1 MEKPVFDYIVCGG
14 GASGLLLLYALSE
27 DPFFSKKDILLI
39 EKESK
44 NTNDRTWSFWGKK
57 EGAFEELLEKKWDVA
72 TFLSSSVSLDFK
84 LAPYQYKMLRSKGF
98 YKACREKIESQ
109 KNIQYLSAEI
119 TALKTEGNASKVI
132 TTEGTFSSKNV
143 FNSVFDPTA
152 LYNQKKYPVLKQH
165 FIGWF
170 IKTKSEQF
178 DPNKILF
185 MDFNI
190 EQKKETRFLYVL
202 PLDSK
207 NALVEYTLFSANLLE
222 KKEYEEGIISYLKN
236 QRITEYE
243 IEEKEQGNIPMSSFP
258 FDQFN
263 TPSLLNIGTAG
274 GWTKASTGFTFM
286 NTSRNVSKVVS
297 FLKTGKPLN
306 HFNIKN
312 RFWFYDLLFL
322 DVLSK
327 YNSQGSKLFERM
339 FNKNSPLTIFRFLDE
354 KTSFIEELKIASS
367 FSLRQISWFLRALVK
382 RLF

>member
-1 MEKPVFDYIVCGG
+1 MEKSVFDYIICGG

-27 DPFFSKKDILLI
+27 DPFFSKKKILLI
-39 EKESK
+39 EKELK
-44 NTNDRTWSFWGKK
+44 NTNDRTWSFWETK
-57 EGAFEELLEKKWDVA
+57 EGAFEEMLEKKWDAA
-72 TFLSSSVSLDFK
+72 TFLSPSVSLDFK

-98 YKACREKIESQ
+98 YKACHKKTENQ

-119 TALKTEGNASKVI
+119 TSLKTEGITSKII
-132 TTEGTFSSKNV
+132 TSKGSFSSKNV
-143 FNSVFDPTA
+143 FNSIFDIRN
-152 LYNQKKYPVLKQH
+152 LNNQKKYPVLKQH

-170 IKTKSEQF
+170 IKTKSDQF
-178 DPNKILF
+178 DSNKILF

-207 NALVEYTLFSANLLE
+207 NALVEYTLFSPDLLE
-222 KKEYEEGIISYLKN
+222 KKEYEQGIKSYLKDMG
-236 QRITEYE
+236 IKEYE
-243 IEEKEQGNIPMSSFP
+243 IKEKEQGNIPMSSFP
-258 FDQFN
+258 FDQLN
-263 TPSLLNIGTAG
+263 TSSQLNIGTAG

-286 NTSRNVSKVVS
+286 NTTRNVSKVVS

-322 DVLSK
+322 DVLFK
-327 YNSQGSKLFERM
+327 YNSKGSKLFERM
-339 FNKNSPLTIFRFLDE
+339 FEKNTPLTIFRFLDE
-354 KTSFIEELKIASS
+354 KTSFVEELRIASS
-367 FSLRQISWFLRALVK
+367 FSLRQISWFLMALIR

>member
-1 MEKPVFDYIVCGG
+1 MEKPIFDYIICGG
-14 GASGLLLLYALSE
+14 GAAGLLLLNALSK
-27 DPFFSKKDILLI
+27 DPFFLKKDILLI

-44 NTNDRTWSFWGKK
+44 NTNDRTWSFWEKK
-57 EGAFEELLEKKWDVA
+57 EGPFERLLEKKWDAA
-72 TFLSSSVSLDFK
+72 TFLSSSVSLNFE

-98 YKACREKIESQ
+98 YEACHKNIESQ
-109 KNIQYLSAEI
+109 KNIQYLSAEVKS
-119 TALKTEGNASKVI
+119 LKTEGFTSKVL
-132 TTEGTFSSKNV
+132 TSKGSFSSKNV
-143 FNSVFDPTA
+143 FNSIFDPGA
-152 LYNQKKYPVLKQH
+152 LYSQKKYPALKQH

-170 IKTKSEQF
+170 IKTKSEEF
-178 DPNKILF
+178 NPNKILF

-207 NALVEYTLFSANLLE
+207 NALVEYTLFSADLLE
-222 KKEYEEGIISYLKN
+222 KKEYEQGIKSYLKN
-236 QRITEYE
+236 KGITEYE

-354 KTSFIEELKIASS
+354 KTSFVEELKIASS
-367 FSLRQISWFLRALVK
+367 FSLLQISWFLRAIVK

>member
-1 MEKPVFDYIVCGG
+1 MEKPVFDYIICGG

-132 TTEGTFSSKNV
+132 TAEGSFSSKNV
-143 FNSVFDPTA
+143 FNSIFDPTA
-152 LYNQKKYPVLKQH
+152 LYTQKKYPVLKQH

-170 IKTKSEQF
+170 IKTKLEQF

-243 IEEKEQGNIPMSSFP
+243 IEEKEKGNIPMSSFP

-306 HFNIKN
+306 HFKIKN

-354 KTSFIEELKIASS
+354 KTSFVEELKIASS
-367 FSLRQISWFLRALVK
+367 FSLHQISWFLRALVK

>member
-1 MEKPVFDYIVCGG
+1 MKKQIFDYIICGG
-14 GASGLLLLYALSE
+14 GVSGLLLLYGLSE

-44 NTNDRTWSFWGKK
+44 NTNDRTLAFFENK
-57 EGAFEELLEKKWDVA
+57 EGAYEGLLLKKWDAA
-72 TFLSSSVSLDFK
+72 TFLSPSVSLDFK
-84 LAPYQYKMLRSKGF
+84 LAPYQYKLLRSKGF
-98 YKACREKIESQ
+98 YKACYEKIKSQ
-109 KNIQYLSAEI
+109 KNIQYLSAKV
-119 TALKTEGNASKVI
+119 TTLKTKGLTSEVI
-132 TTEGTFSSKNV
+132 TSNGSFSSKNV
-143 FNSVFDPTA
+143 FNSIFDPSN
-152 LYNQKKYPVLKQH
+152 LNNQKKYPVLKQH

-170 IKTKSEQF
+170 IKTKSDQF
-178 DPNKILF
+178 DSNKILF

-207 NALVEYTLFSANLLE
+207 NALVEYTLFSPDLLE
-222 KKEYEEGIISYLKN
+222 KKEYEEGIESYLKN
-236 QRITEYE
+236 RGITEYE
-243 IEEKEQGNIPMSSFP
+243 IKEKEQGNIPMSSFP

-263 TPSLLNIGTAG
+263 TPSVLNIGTAG

-286 NTSRNVSKVVS
+286 NTTRNVSKVIS

-322 DVLSK
+322 DVLFK

-339 FNKNSPLTIFRFLDE
+339 FKKNTPLTIFRFLDE
-354 KTSFIEELKIASS
+354 KTSFVEELKIASS
-367 FSLRQISWFLRALVK
+367 FSLRQKSWFLMALIK